1 MIKLNNIVYLNGY
14 IVHFMDY
21 VLVNGLKVIIFIEDI
36 YIYIYMNMYIL
47 VFIILN
53 YSEGASP
60 DVIE

>member
-1 MIKLNNIVYLNGY
+1 VIKLNNIVYLNGY

-36 YIYIYMNMYIL
+36 YIYIYEYVHL

>member
-36 YIYIYMNMYIL
+36 YIYMNMYIL

>member
-1 MIKLNNIVYLNGY
+1 MITLNNIVYLNGY

-21 VLVNGLKVIIFIEDI
+21 VSKWLKVIIFIEDI
-36 YIYIYMNMYIL
+36 YIYYIYIFMYTL
-47 VFIILN
+47 LFIILN